1 LKVTVLREDGFEQFL
16 KRQMEAMNG
25 VLVHGSDSAALAG
38 FGRQIVRAIVGANG
52 EAERYDA
59 SILKEGAGRIQDEFY
74 SLSLLGDRR
83 VLWIDDVGDG
93 NLKSLA
99 EIITST
105 QLANFVFLSSD
116 SLAKTSKL
124 RIACEEAAKFGSLA
138 LYEEDIASV
147 RTRLGSLISKAD
159 LRWEDGAE
167 DLFLDIVGT
176 DRSVV
181 TQEFEKLT
189 LYCFG
194 GTIISGA
201 DILAVCGDT
210 ASSSSDSLIDSMLM
224 GDLETVD
231 RMYGNLDSGTGGPK
245 MILSSTISHLVRL
258 QELRGIMDTGM
269 NADSAV
275 RGARPPIFFKR
286 QSAVISQ
293 LKKFDAPEL
302 MWMQQSLAAATFQ
315 ARKNA
320 DLADAVTSRALL
332 SLARLARSKSTNLSG

>member
-16 KRQMEAMNG
+16 KRQMGAMNG

-59 SILKEGAGRIQDEFY
+59 NILKEGAGRIQDEFY

-147 RTRLGSLISKAD
+147 RTRLGSLISKAG
-159 LRWEDGAE
+159 LKWEDGAE
-167 DLFLDIVGT
+167 DLFLEIVGT

-194 GTIISGA
+194 SAVISAA

-231 RMYGNLDSGTGGPK
+231 RMYGNLDSDTGGQK

-269 NADSAV
+269 NADLAV

-302 MWMQQSLAAATFQ
+302 MSMQQSLAAATFQ

>member
-1 LKVTVLREDGFEQFL
+1 MTVLREDGFDQFL
-16 KRQMEAMNG
+16 KRQISTMNG
-25 VLVHGSDSAALAG
+25 VLVHGADSAAIAA
-38 FGRQIVRAIVGANG
+38 FGRQIVRAISGSNG
-52 EAERYDA
+52 DAERFDA

-83 VLWIDDVGDG
+83 VIWIDGVTDSH
-93 NLKSLA
+93 LKVLS
-99 EIITST
+99 EIIVST
-105 QLANFVFLSSD
+105 QVANFVFLSSD

-124 RIACEEAAKFGSLA
+124 RLACEEAVKFGALA
-138 LYEEDIASV
+138 LYEEDLASV
-147 RTRLGSLISKAD
+147 RTRLGSLISRAGLK
-159 LRWEDGAE
+159 WEDGTE
-167 DLFLDIVGT
+167 DLFLEIVGT

-194 GTIISGA
+194 GAVISAA

-224 GDLETVD
+224 GDLESVD
-231 RMYGNLDSGTGGPK
+231 RMYSNLDGDTGGQK
-245 MILSSTISHLVRL
+245 MILSSTISHLVKL
-258 QELRGIMDTGM
+258 QELRGIMDGGA

-293 LKKFDAPEL
+293 LKKFDVPEL
-302 MWMQQSLAAATFQ
+302 MSMQQSLAAATFQ
-315 ARKNA
+315 TRKNA
-320 DLADAVTSRALL
+320 ALADAVTSRALL
-332 SLARLARSKSTNLSG
+332 SFARLARSKSTDLRG